1 VALRDGTG
9 QLVVQTNC
17 ANAEEA
23 QGIARAA
30 VAAGLA
36 ACGNSHGPITS
47 IYRWQGE
54 VVEAFEHVLELK
66 TTEARLEEL
75 EALIRE
81 HHSYDLPAILVLPIM
96 SGEAG
101 YLDWIDENSS
111 GGPVQNQLPASLRPR

>member
-1 VALRDGTG
+1 VVLRPGTG
-9 QLVVQTNC
+9 QVVVQTNC
-17 ANAEEA
+17 ADAEEA

-30 VAAGLA
+30 VTAGLA

-66 TTEARLEEL
+66 TTEARLDEL

-101 YLDWIDENSS
+101 YLDWVDENAS
-111 GGPVQNQLPASLRPR
+111 GAPGRG

>member
-1 VALRDGTG
+1 MRPGTG
-9 QLVVQTNC
+9 QVVVQTNC
-17 ANAEEA
+17 ADAAEA

-36 ACGNSHGPITS
+36 ACGNIHGPITS
-47 IYRWQGE
+47 IYRWQGV
-54 VVEAFEHVLELK
+54 VVEAPEHLLELK
-66 TTEARLEEL
+66 TTAAYLDDL

-101 YLDWIDENSS
+101 YLDWIDENAS
-111 GGPVQNQLPASLRPR
+111 GEPGRG